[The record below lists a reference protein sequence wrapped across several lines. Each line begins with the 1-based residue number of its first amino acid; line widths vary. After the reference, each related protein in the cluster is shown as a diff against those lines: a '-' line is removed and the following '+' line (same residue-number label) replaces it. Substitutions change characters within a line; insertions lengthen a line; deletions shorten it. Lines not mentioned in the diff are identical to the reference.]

1 MSPTWGVSSS
11 VSRRMGE
18 EKDVSGRVHG
28 HGEEEGVPFLAEGW
42 GQSFNYVCLAFEKSQ
57 SLSCS
62 LFPPFLFLIF
72 LLSHSSGF
80 FSLYFFLCFKFLKF
94 VYHHHY
100 HTIIIT
106 IIIISATMKPA
117 RIYDLSYF
125 LQPPWGEIPLG
136 PLKGILGLGQ
146 MKQLAQGYQA
156 EK

>member
-1 MSPTWGVSSS
+1 
-11 VSRRMGE
+11 MGE

-28 HGEEEGVPFLAEGW
+28 HGEEEEVSFLAEGW
-42 GQSFNYVCLAFEKSQ
+42 GQSFNYVCLAFEKKSI
-57 SLSCS
+57 SFMFTFSP
-62 LFPPFLFLIF
+62 LFIPHIPSFPFLRL
-72 LLSHSSGF
+72 LLS
-80 FSLYFFLCFKFLKF
+80 LFFLCFKFLKF

>member
-1 MSPTWGVSSS
+1 MY
-11 VSRRMGE
+11 
-18 EKDVSGRVHG
+18 
-28 HGEEEGVPFLAEGW
+28 LAECMATGKRKRCPSLQRVGGKVSITSAW
-42 GQSFNYVCLAFEKSQ
+42 PLKKVNLFHVHFSPPFYSSYSFFPIPQAS
-57 SLSCS
+57 S
-62 LFPPFLFLIF
+62 LFI
-72 LLSHSSGF
+72 
-80 FSLYFFLCFKFLKF
+80 FFLCFKFLKF
-94 VYHHHY
+94 VCHHHY